1 MGLMKH
7 VGAIVSDHRFKFL
20 LVGGTNTVVGYVVY
34 GALYQFVFRAVP
46 LGYVISLV
54 ISYAIS
60 IVLAF
65 YLYRRFVFKVTG
77 HVVRDFI
84 RFVGVYAVAI
94 TVNIV
99 ALPVLVEFAHVPPLI
114 AQLIVIVATT
124 LLSYF
129 GHREVSFRRPAE
141 PGAEDEAQTR
151 AGNSPR

>member
-1 MGLMKH
+1 MKH

>member
-99 ALPVLVEFAHVPPLI
+99 ALTVLVEFAHVPPLI

-129 GHREVSFRRPAE
+129 GHREVSFRRTAE